1 MPSYIRWNEID
12 QLRPIKSLER
22 SPFITNLFVTVS
34 SWSFHLYMEEIQT
47 PIFISPRS
55 SSDFTVARWSPTRAG
70 VLFVGRTD
78 GYLEV
83 WDFTDQ
89 SSTAS
94 LVHPITSGSITSL
107 EFRINAESGKQL
119 ISVGD
124 SNGNLYILV
133 LLFII

>member
-1 MPSYIRWNEID
+1 
-12 QLRPIKSLER
+12 
-22 SPFITNLFVTVS
+22 
-34 SWSFHLYMEEIQT
+34 MEEIQT